1 MYQYRH
7 VLLVPGWDLNWTW
20 YLLTETSHYSKEVCM
35 AMFWKVFTRTYGR
48 SWSSSVVETGRRNL
62 LLPQGLVNITM
73 PRRGFL
79 ANVVSAVTN
88 YHSCGVFAPSLE
100 FQPWPSA
107 AYTPFPPSRLL
118 QRVAKRT
125 LFWVH
130 ASSFSS
136 YPVFSMHIRSGR
148 RWQLRL
154 TLIDKTFFLRGYVV
168 LLMLLLDPSID

>member
-1 MYQYRH
+1 MPLPSPLGPSCTA
-7 VLLVPGWDLNWTW
+7 VGCNDNVSLLAPVRNLFTVNSTLPPSREQSVCTR

-88 YHSCGVFAPSLE
+88 YHSCGVFAPSLA

-118 QRVAKRT
+118 QRVAKRIYIILGT
-125 LFWVH
+125 C
-130 ASSFSS
+130 
-136 YPVFSMHIRSGR
+136 
-148 RWQLRL
+148 
-154 TLIDKTFFLRGYVV
+154 FFF
-168 LLMLLLDPSID
+168 